1 MTVTNVARADA
12 RALTGGLVAGAAVG
26 LVLGG
31 AYLAGASAR
40 SSDDHLRATRL
51 ANAAAHQFSERAL
64 RAETQAMDP
73 GAVALAQRHD
83 PLSGAGHDAQA
94 NLAGANLQVASPA
107 AVAGVTG
114 KSAPAPAR
122 PAVMRVSLPASG
134 PAARPFRLPTADTLQ
149 SARDLDCLT
158 DAVYYEARGETA
170 AGQAAVAQVVLNRVR
185 HTGFP
190 KSVCGVVFQGVS
202 DDGCQFSFACDG
214 SMHRPKEAEAWRRAE
229 QVAARALTGF
239 VMPAVGNATHFHA
252 IGVQPG
258 WGPGL
263 LKVAQVG
270 LHVFYKFGGY
280 AGAPSSFNGQPQ
292 RSTAEDTG
300 QAPTAPLETASADG
314 GRVGG
319 QYILASATT
328 PQPAPANPP
337 AVKPAAAEPAPAPK
351 TEAAKTSSGAS

>member
-1 MTVTNVARADA
+1 M
-12 RALTGGLVAGAAVG
+12 
-26 LVLGG
+26 
-31 AYLAGASAR
+31 AGASAR
-40 SSDDHLRATRL
+40 SSDDHLRAARL
-51 ANAAAHQFSERAL
+51 ANAAARQFSEGAL
-64 RAETQAMDP
+64 RAETQGMAP

-83 PLSGAGHDAQA
+83 PLSAAAHDAPT
-94 NLAGANLQVASPA
+94 NLQIASPA
-107 AVAGVTG
+107 AVAGVT
-114 KSAPAPAR
+114 PAAQALAHPS
-122 PAVMRVSLPASG
+122 VMRVSLPAAAG

-202 DDGCQFSFACDG
+202 QDGCQFSFACDG

-252 IGVQPG
+252 VGADPG

-263 LKVAQVG
+263 LRVAQVG
-270 LHVFYKFGGY
+270 LHVFYRFGGY
-280 AGAPSSFNGQPQ
+280 NGAPASFKGQPQ
-292 RSTAEDTG
+292 GSTPEDAG
-300 QAPTAPLETASADG
+300 QAAPPPIQTASADG
-314 GRVGG
+314 ARAGG
-319 QYILASATT
+319 QYILASATVAQPT
-328 PQPAPANPP
+328 PQSAPTA
-337 AVKPAAAEPAPAPK
+337 KPAESASQPK
-351 TEAAKTSSGAS
+351 TEAPKKADSGA